1 MPRWTTNGTLAGA
14 HCVRWSWALTRAKT
28 VAFANRF
35 YMKRQHIA
43 KEILETEKN
52 YVMYLGSIVTV
63 PTQTSLHPMN

>member
-1 MPRWTTNGTLAGA
+1 
-14 HCVRWSWALTRAKT
+14 VRWSWALTRAKT
-28 VAFANRF
+28 VAFANNRF

-63 PTQTSLHPMN
+63 PTQTSLHPMNR

>member
-1 MPRWTTNGTLAGA
+1 VG
-14 HCVRWSWALTRAKT
+14 
-28 VAFANRF
+28 FANRF

-63 PTQTSLHPMN
+63 PTRTSLHPMNR